1 MWKLF
6 ATVLV
11 MSDTGS
17 VAVSSIAAD
26 FANHGACVLAANQLF
41 PAKIEQTL
49 QGHVVTIR
57 TSAECRSDGTP
68 IVPPPVRFNGPPPV
82 QFNIPFPFR

>member
-17 VAVSSIAAD
+17 VAVSSIATD
-26 FANHGACVLAANQLF
+26 FANRAACMAVAHELY

-49 QGHVVTIR
+49 QGHVVTVR
-57 TSAECRSDGTP
+57 TSAECRPDGSP
-68 IVPPPVRFNGPPPV
+68 IVPPSVRFS
-82 QFNIPFPFR
+82 IPFPFR

>member
-6 ATVLV
+6 ATVLA

-17 VAVSSIAAD
+17 VAVSSIATD
-26 FANHGACVLAANQLF
+26 FANRGACMAVANELF
-41 PAKIEQTL
+41 PGKIERSL

-57 TSAECRSDGTP
+57 TSAECRPDGSP
-68 IVPPPVRFNGPPPV
+68 IVPPPV